1 MTETCTRWS
10 LRRAAVVVACGGLA
24 VAACSN
30 KGGIERPAGA
40 AAEWSEFGGNPG
52 GGHYSRANE
61 ITPQNVHAL
70 RLAWVHR
77 SGDFRGPPPNGVGR
91 VNGPPQQSDFEV
103 TPIVSGDALYYCSN
117 YNRVFA
123 LDAATGRER
132 WAYDP
137 HVDMGQENMA
147 VCRGVALWKSGGQ
160 GQCAARIFTGTLDG
174 RLIALDAATGKPCAD
189 FGTGGTVDL
198 AIGLTPHGPTE
209 YDVTSPPAILGR
221 AVIVGG
227 LVADS
232 FRKDVPAGVVRAF
245 DAESGA
251 LLWAWNSVPPGEPE
265 RNADGT
271 FRSSTANVWSII
283 SVDAKR
289 NLVFLPTGNAG
300 PDFFGGDRAGLD
312 YYSSSVVALDGASGK
327 PVWHFQAVHH
337 DLWDYDMPAEP
348 TLVDLTINGREVPA
362 LVQVTKMGLTFV
374 LNRETGEPLFPIE
387 ERPVPQEGA
396 VPGEKLS
403 RTQPIPTLPEPL
415 AAMSLKPGDAWG
427 FTFWD
432 RGKCRAALKAL
443 RSEGIYTPPSLQG
456 SVLNPSTLGGNDWGS
471 PAVDPVRKL
480 MVVTTNHVP
489 MSVRLVPR
497 AQCAAVENLDYPQTG
512 SDYCAVVAPVL
523 SPWGAPCS
531 KPPWATISAV
541 DLETGKI
548 RWKRALGKLGP
559 AAIWP
564 LSHLGGGFSVGGP
577 TVTQTGLVFVG
588 ASLDPALR
596 AYSIETGRELW
607 KATLPTS
614 ANSVPMTYRLGDNGR
629 QFVVVAAG
637 GHFALSG
644 VEPAGDYLMAFALPE
659 PER

>member
-1 MTETCTRWS
+1 MRAGGMQ
-10 LRRAAVVVACGGLA
+10 RAARHAALAAIGASLVLAACGQRA
-24 VAACSN
+24 
-30 KGGIERPAGA
+30 GIEHPPGPAV
-40 AAEWSEFGGNPG
+40 EWTEFGGSPG
-52 GGHYSRANE
+52 GGHYSTASE
-61 ITPQNVHAL
+61 ITPANVHAL

-77 SGDFRGPPPNGVGR
+77 SGDFRGPPNTGVGM

-103 TPIVSGDALYYCSN
+103 TPIVSGDTLYYCSN

-123 LDAATGRER
+123 LDAATGKER
-132 WAYDP
+132 WVYDP
-137 HVDMGQENMA
+137 HVDMTKENMA
-147 VCRGVALWKSGGQ
+147 VCRGVSLWKGGGQ
-160 GQCAARIFTGTLDG
+160 GSCAARIFTGTLDG

-198 AIGLTPHGPTE
+198 SAGLTPHGPTE
-209 YDVTSPPAILGR
+209 YGVTSPPAILGR

-232 FRKDVPAGVVRAF
+232 FRKGVPAGVVRAY
-245 DAESGA
+245 DAESGK
-251 LLWAWNSVPPGEPE
+251 LLWAWNPVPPGEPD
-265 RNADGT
+265 RNADGS
-271 FRSSTANVWSII
+271 FRASTANVWSII
-283 SVDAKR
+283 SVDPER

-312 YYSSSVVALDGASGK
+312 YYSSSIVALDGATGK

-348 TLVDLTINGREVPA
+348 TLVELTINGQRVPA

-374 LNRETGEPLFPIE
+374 LNRETGAPLFPVE
-387 ERPVPQEGA
+387 ERAVPQAGA
-396 VPGEKLS
+396 VAGERLS
-403 RTQPIPTLPEPL
+403 PTQPFPTVFEPL
-415 AAMSLKPGDAWG
+415 AALSLGPQDAWG

-443 RSEGIYTPPSLQG
+443 RTDGIYTPPSLEG
-456 SVLNPSTLGGNDWGS
+456 SVLNPSSLGGNDWGS
-471 PAVDPVRKL
+471 PAIDPVRKL
-480 MVVTTNHVP
+480 MVVSTNHIP
-489 MSVRLVPR
+489 MSIRLLPR
-497 AQCAAVENLDYPQTG
+497 AQCAAVKSLDYPQTG

-541 DLETGKI
+541 DLETGKV
-548 RWKRALGKLGP
+548 RWKRPLGRLGP
-559 AAIWP
+559 AALWP
-564 LSHLGGGFSVGGP
+564 LSLMGGGFTAGGP
-577 TVTQTGLVFVG
+577 AVTQTGLVFIG
-588 ASLDPALR
+588 ASLDAALR
-596 AYSIETGRELW
+596 AYDIETGKELW

-614 ANSVPMTYRLGDNGR
+614 ANSVPMTYRLGENGR

-644 VEPAGDYLMAFALPE
+644 MEPAGDYLMAFALPE
-659 PER
+659 PEQ